1 LSKSLQLPAW
11 SVMTSTQGSRLV
23 GHILP
28 LFKAKTGI
36 DVKVV
41 AQGTDQALNTGRR
54 GERRRCVRPRQ
65 IGGGEIPGGRLR
77 RQAIG
82 VKFDSALNAPHSRC
96 VWCKSRRVAFNGAS
110 GRLIVLSQK
119 FFVDRA

>member
-1 LSKSLQLPAW
+1 
-11 SVMTSTQGSRLV
+11 VTTSTQDSRLF

-41 AQGTDQALNTGRR
+41 AQGTGQALDTGRC

-65 IGGGEIPGGRLR
+65 IGGGEIPGGRLWR
-77 RQAIG
+77 EALPGDVQRIRPTRGIG
-82 VKFDSALNAPHSRC
+82 NNPTNRDEYVREQLN
-96 VWCKSRRVAFNGAS
+96 K
-110 GRLIVLSQK
+110 
-119 FFVDRA
+119 

>member
-1 LSKSLQLPAW
+1 
-11 SVMTSTQGSRLV
+11 VTTSTQDSRLF

-41 AQGTDQALNTGRR
+41 AQGTGQALDTGRR

-65 IGGGEIPGGRLR
+65 IGGGEIPGGRLWR
-77 RQAIG
+77 EALPGDIARARTTASFKYLSEHATVAKATMAIHG
-82 VKFDSALNAPHSRC
+82 ESRVIGNVELCGDYALE
-96 VWCKSRRVAFNGAS
+96 
-110 GRLIVLSQK
+110 LIK
-119 FFVDRA
+119 